1 VVIGMDPHKRSATIE
16 VMAGDETVFGTG
28 RFDTDRPGFAA
39 MVIYAKQW
47 PNRVWAMLAGTSPA
61 GFSPTAR
68 RSSTVW
74 VPKTPSAQVKRR
86 VDTRGGCRRVDRVA
100 GCQGG

>member
-1 VVIGMDPHKRSATIE
+1 
-16 VMAGDETVFGTG
+16 
-28 RFDTDRPGFAA
+28 
-39 MVIYAKQW
+39 
-47 PNRVWAMLAGTSPA
+47 LAGTSPA

-68 RSSTVW
+68 RSSTLW